1 MNKNLFTCSISILL
15 VLAALL
21 CGCQATPAATV
32 VASKN
37 DGTLE
42 AALEKT
48 PEEEPA
54 EATANAEEAAD
65 TDIAEAAGTKAE
77 IYTYTES
84 FSSMDGN
91 ITYNVNVELPAVETD
106 LPVLQVTPHT
116 ITSAEAETIARA
128 IFGDAEFYEY
138 STEKGKSEIEEEILK
153 LKQHISDRDVLVAYY
168 GGNEETADEVIAD
181 FESRISALE
190 ALYETAS
197 ETVEPT
203 ECNWQF
209 HSESYY
215 TDPELG
221 LSNDDYNQ
229 ELKAM
234 VWIDGTP
241 YVYVVYNRNAEDY
254 RIHSIIAYIDDSLIP
269 LSDKYRSDEITDT
282 DITALLDTTN
292 TVLEQMG
299 MGDWEVEDYTVGE
312 WEVEVG
318 HTVRTLSIQVSP
330 VYNGLKMLNVPQL
343 ANLKS
348 EDAYASNY
356 YYEKIGLNFSGGR
369 LVDFGYDAPLD
380 VVNVINPA
388 VSILS
393 EDEIIASFKRQ
404 MTLDDI
410 TGYQIEGIPEELLDE
425 VPQVTNVTATVDGVE
440 LGLAR
445 TRIKNNESDFYLLP
459 AYLFRGSVNLTFSD
473 GSSEL
478 INDTIF
484 AVINAVDGT
493 IINTDLGY

>member
-1 MNKNLFTCSISILL
+1 MRRFRNLVLILL
-15 VLAALL
+15 LPTVLL
-21 CGCQATPAATV
+21 CACQATPETTV

-37 DGTLE
+37 NGTLE

-48 PEEEPA
+48 INEEPNEVA
-54 EATANAEEAAD
+54 ANAAMVAD
-65 TDIAEAAGTKAE
+65 TKTQTYA
-77 IYTYTES
+77 YTES
-84 FSSMDGN
+84 FTSMDGN
-91 ITYNVNVELPAVETD
+91 ITYNVDIELPAAENN

-116 ITSAEAETIARA
+116 ITSEEAERIAHA
-128 IFGDAEFYEY
+128 IFGDAEYYEY
-138 STEKGKSEIEEEILK
+138 SAERSKPEIEEEILK
-153 LKQHISDRDVLVAYY
+153 LKQHISDRDALVAYY
-168 GGNEETADEVIAD
+168 GGNEETADEVMAD

-221 LSNDDYNQ
+221 LSDDDYNQ

-234 VWIDGTP
+234 VWIDGMP
-241 YVYVVYNRNAEDY
+241 YVYDVYNRSADDY
-254 RIHSIIAYIDDSLIP
+254 RIHSIFSYIDDSLVIR
-269 LSDKYRSDEITDT
+269 SEKYNSDEITDS
-282 DITALLDTTN
+282 DITNFLDMTES
-292 TVLEQMG
+292 VLKQMN
-299 MGDWEVEDYTVGE
+299 MGDWEIEDYSVGE
-312 WEVEVG
+312 WEDNG
-318 HTVRTLSIQVSP
+318 RMARTLTVQVSP
-330 VYNGLKMLNVPQL
+330 VYNGIKMLNVPQL
-343 ANLKS
+343 ENLKS

-356 YYEKIGLNFSGGR
+356 YFERIGCVFSGGK
-369 LVDFGYDAPLD
+369 LIDFEYDAPLD
-380 VVNVINPA
+380 VVNVVNSA
-388 VSILS
+388 VPILS

-410 TGYQIEGIPEELLDE
+410 TGYQIEGIPEELLDQ

-473 GSSEL
+473 GSTE
-478 INDTIF
+478 IVNDTIF